1 MKYILKAYN
10 IWELGQRANQEDS
23 IYPEY
28 GKATDSDRLFILC
41 DGMGGH
47 SSGEVASQTVC
58 SSMSSSVLNNC
69 PDSEGSFSDEDLKI
83 ALDDAFN
90 ALDAKDNGAVKKM
103 GTTLT
108 FLKLH
113 SDGCTIAHI
122 GDSRVYHIRPGKEA
136 ADTEILFQTVDHSLV
151 NDLIKIGELTPEE
164 AKFSKQKNVITRAMQ
179 PCMERRPK
187 ADVYHSTD
195 IRPGDYFMLCSDGI
209 LEQMEDE
216 NIRYIFSEKGGDAS
230 KKIEMLIKVTEENHD
245 NHSAI
250 LVHIVDVVGAVN
262 IEKKDE
268 EEVGT
273 PTSYPKKDTLD
284 RNSVK
289 KYPNISRSTKN
300 VKQYML
306 YVVLAFLLLLL
317 GGYHLY
323 SKKGKSPS
331 KEKTEKTVE
340 HDKEEKTP
348 VSAPIKQSSNNRELD
363 KPATEQTDA
372 DNTGENVVTPEQ
384 QPVVDSQLQ
393 QTDIVKNETSN
404 RPSSLFNNIPQP
416 SKDADK
422 DVVDSDQQKLQNVVN
437 NIQDDTKE

>member
-69 PDSEGSFSDEDLKI
+69 PDSEGSFSDEDFKI

-164 AKFSKQKNVITRAMQ
+164 AKFSKQKNVITRA
-179 PCMERRPK
+179 
-187 ADVYHSTD
+187 
-195 IRPGDYFMLCSDGI
+195 
-209 LEQMEDE
+209 
-216 NIRYIFSEKGGDAS
+216 
-230 KKIEMLIKVTEENHD
+230 
-245 NHSAI
+245 
-250 LVHIVDVVGAVN
+250 
-262 IEKKDE
+262 
-268 EEVGT
+268 
-273 PTSYPKKDTLD
+273 
-284 RNSVK
+284 
-289 KYPNISRSTKN
+289 
-300 VKQYML
+300 
-306 YVVLAFLLLLL
+306 
-317 GGYHLY
+317 
-323 SKKGKSPS
+323 
-331 KEKTEKTVE
+331 
-340 HDKEEKTP
+340 
-348 VSAPIKQSSNNRELD
+348 
-363 KPATEQTDA
+363 
-372 DNTGENVVTPEQ
+372 
-384 QPVVDSQLQ
+384 
-393 QTDIVKNETSN
+393 
-404 RPSSLFNNIPQP
+404 
-416 SKDADK
+416 
-422 DVVDSDQQKLQNVVN
+422 
-437 NIQDDTKE
+437 